1 VLFRFGAY
9 ELDEEKGELRRDGR
23 PVAIQPKPLAL
34 LALLLRER
42 ERVVPAD
49 EILETL
55 WPDTVVTPGSLNRAV
70 SHARRAIG
78 DTHRGRFIR
87 SVSRRGYRFS
97 GDVVVVG
104 PTAPAAAPAGSPF
117 VGREDA
123 LARLRRAWAS
133 ALGSRRSAVALVTG
147 PAGIGKTRLAEVACA
162 EFEAGGALV
171 LAGRARE
178 GEGVPAFWLW
188 AQVLRRLLE
197 AEGPADELREATRHA
212 GELAELLALGPAP
225 PPAAAAGRTPE
236 QGRFLLFEGVARALL
251 RTARRRPLLV
261 LLEDLQWAGAESLR
275 LLEHLAHETVEAP
288 LLLLATVR
296 DEPREH
302 GHPLSR
308 TLALLRSQDC
318 TAEVALAPLSR
329 AEVAALVER
338 VLGRPAP
345 PDLTSELSARTEGVP
360 LFLREALRLLAERGA
375 LAEPER
381 IAREGVQLPPRAL
394 DLIRRP
400 LERLSPRCTAA
411 VAAAAV
417 LGREFDLP
425 AVAHVANL
433 PREQA
438 LDAVDEAAGKGVI
451 EEAAG
456 RAGFR
461 FTHALFQEAVLAGLA
476 PGERARLHWRA
487 AEHLER
493 ENAGDPS
500 AVLAE
505 LAHHHHRALAVGDPE
520 RAYAAALRAAEQA
533 VRLSAWAQAALH
545 YEQASTAFE
554 QVPGCDPSVRLEL
567 ALSRTEAWR
576 LASERSRRRQ
586 AARAAFELARALGRP
601 REMARAAIGLLDLQ
615 EWGVRDEAARAAVG
629 EALAAL
635 GDGGGVEEARLVTRL
650 AYLDVRA
657 EHESAA
663 RQGRRAVALA
673 REAGDP
679 DALQDA
685 LYTLHFA
692 LGGPEGLAE
701 RRAIASEIG
710 GVAARSKTADRAVIA
725 LLDVAGDCLEQGDR
739 DGSRRLREE
748 ARRLAG
754 ERPHL
759 GMRWHLEVYD
769 TGIALLEG
777 RLDEVEERAQAGLSV
792 GMRAEHPYARGCANT
807 HRALLARE
815 RGDAE
820 GLLALM
826 TPALRAREG
835 PREWVKA
842 LVARAHASLGDPR
855 EARAAFEELA
865 AHDFADVPRNLRWV
879 ATLGEIAQL
888 CADLDDAPRAETL
901 RTLLAPY
908 ADRHA
913 VMPLAILYGGPLCF
927 ALARLA
933 ETLGRA
939 DEAAEHYAAALA
951 ACEALHAGPAHAR
964 VALHAGRFWRARERR
979 RALALIEESASRAAA
994 LGMAGL
1000 AGEARAAL
1008 GARS

>member
-9 ELDEEKGELRRDGR
+9 ELDEAKGELRRDGR

-42 ERVVPAD
+42 ERVVPAN
-49 EILETL
+49 EILDTL
-55 WPDTVVTPGSLNRAV
+55 WPDAVVTPGSLNRAV

-78 DTHRGRFIR
+78 DTHRGRAIR
-87 SVSRRGYRFS
+87 SISRRGYRFS
-97 GDVVVVG
+97 GEVIVVE
-104 PTAPAAAPAGSPF
+104 PRASAATPAGSPF

-123 LARLRRAWAS
+123 LAALRRAWAA
-133 ALGSRRSAVALVTG
+133 ALEARRSAVALVTG

-162 EFEAGGALV
+162 EVEAGGGLV
-171 LAGRARE
+171 LTGRARE

-197 AEGPADELREATRHA
+197 AEGPADELREATRYA
-212 GELAELLALGPAP
+212 GELAELLALEPAGP
-225 PPAAAAGRTPE
+225 PPDGAGRTPE
-236 QGRFLLFEGVARALL
+236 QSRFLLFDGVSRALL

-275 LLEHLAHETVEAP
+275 LLEHLAHEHVDAP
-288 LLLLATVR
+288 LLVLATVR
-296 DEPREH
+296 EEPREH

-308 TLALLRSQDC
+308 TLALLRSQDR

-375 LAEPER
+375 LAQPER

-400 LERLSPRCTAA
+400 LEKLSPPCTAA
-411 VAAAAV
+411 MAAAAV

-425 AVAHVANL
+425 AVSHVAGL
-433 PREQA
+433 SREQA
-438 LDAVDEAAGKGVI
+438 LDAIDEAARAGVI
-451 EEAAG
+451 EESAG
-456 RAGFR
+456 RVGFR

-533 VRLSAWAQAALH
+533 ARLSAWAQAALH

-554 QVPGCDPSVRLEL
+554 QVPGCDPALRLEL

-586 AARAAFELARALGRP
+586 AARAAFELARGLERS

-615 EWGVRDEAARAAVG
+615 EWGVRDEEARAAVT

-650 AYLDVRA
+650 AYLEVRE
-657 EHESAA
+657 EHEQAA
-663 RQGRRAVALA
+663 QVARRAVALA

-685 LYTLHFA
+685 LYTLHFS
-692 LGGPEGLAE
+692 LGGPAGLPE
-701 RRAIASEIG
+701 RSAIAGEIAE
-710 GVAARSKTADRAVIA
+710 VAARSKSADRAVIA
-725 LLDVAGDCLEQGDR
+725 LLDVAGDWIEQGDR
-739 DGSRRLREE
+739 ERSRRLREQ

-759 GMRWHLEVYD
+759 GMRWHLAVYD

-777 RLDEVEERAQAGLSV
+777 RLDEIEERAQAGLSA
-792 GMRAEHPYARGCANT
+792 GMRAEHPYARGCANA

-815 RGDAE
+815 RGDGE
-820 GLLALM
+820 DLLAVLA
-826 TPALRAREG
+826 PALRAREG
-835 PREWVKA
+835 PRQWVKA
-842 LVARAHASLGDPR
+842 VVARTHAALGNPR
-855 EARAAFEELA
+855 EARALFEELA
-865 AHDFADVPRNLRWV
+865 AQDFADIPRNLRWT
-879 ATLGEIAQL
+879 ATLSEIAQL
-888 CADLDDAPRAETL
+888 CADLDDAARAETL
-901 RTLLAPY
+901 REMLSPY

-913 VMPLAILYGGPLCF
+913 VMPLAILYGGPLRF
-927 ALARLA
+927 SLARLA

-951 ACEALHAGPAHAR
+951 ACEAVHADPMRAR
-964 VALHAGRFWRARERR
+964 VALQAGRFWRGREKRR
-979 RALALIEESASRAAA
+979 GLALIEESARAAAA
-994 LGMAGL
+994 LGMTALAAEAGSAL
-1000 AGEARAAL
+1000 AAR
-1008 GARS
+1008 